1 MHFERVNLN
10 YVIPLLEFEED
21 NKHYFEQY
29 IAPREDAF
37 YSLEGLASHI
47 TELDH
52 HAQRGRAHSLLLFD
66 GHQIIARANLKN
78 IIKQK
83 AEIGYR
89 VAMHATGRGVASL
102 CVSHLCFEAKSMKI
116 KRLIAEVMDNNS
128 ASERVLL
135 NSGFSAQLCY
145 LKKHYHAHQRRNS
158 VLYHKYLT

>member
-1 MHFERVNLN
+1 MHFERVNLSH
-10 YVIPLLEFEED
+10 VIPLLEFEAD

-37 YSLEGLASHI
+37 YSLEGVASHI
-47 TELDH
+47 TELDL
-52 HAQRGRAHSLLLFD
+52 HAQGGRAHSLLLFD
-66 GHQIIARANLKN
+66 GQQIIARANLKN
-78 IIKQK
+78 ITNQK

-102 CVSHLCFEAKSMKI
+102 CVSHLCSEAKNMRME
-116 KRLIAEVMDNNS
+116 RLFAEVMDNNS

-145 LKKHYHAHQRRNS
+145 IKKHYHAHQRRNS
-158 VLYHKYLT
+158 VLYHKYVT